1 MKKKIIYI
9 IIILVTLL
17 QSIFIVI
24 YSPRIKNNEIIEV
37 NSIENE
43 KKVKYIEE
51 IETEL
56 KVIKNLNIE
65 SYARIDDNWK
75 INCSINGKKEELLL
89 SLDNLNN
96 YKIQNYNLV
105 YNKENIVLYL
115 EIISK

>member
-1 MKKKIIYI
+1 MNKKIIYI
-9 IIILVTLL
+9 VIILITLL
-17 QSIFIVI
+17 QSLVI
-24 YSPRIKNNEIIEV
+24 AVYSPKIKNNEIIEV
-37 NSIENE
+37 NSIENK

>member
-1 MKKKIIYI
+1 MNKKIIYI
-9 IIILVTLL
+9 VIILITLL
-17 QSIFIVI
+17 QSLVI
-24 YSPRIKNNEIIEV
+24 AVYSPKIKNNEIIEV
-37 NSIENE
+37 NSIENK

-56 KVIKNLNIE
+56 KVIKNLSIE